1 MRTSIWYVNQA
12 YVTQYSKGRVLC
24 GGDAVHRH
32 PPSSGLG
39 NNTCVQDGHNLG
51 WKLAYAVKGW
61 AGPKLLESYSQERA
75 PVGKQ
80 IVLRA
85 NQSRLDYAPLNA
97 CFRIQGAEILSLP
110 ESHASATRARTA
122 LPPARPRRPRLISS
136 RRSTTP
142 KAWR

>member
-1 MRTSIWYVNQA
+1 
-12 YVTQYSKGRVLC
+12 
-24 GGDAVHRH
+24 
-32 PPSSGLG
+32 LG

-51 WKLAYAVKGW
+51 WKLAYSVKGW

-97 CFRIQGAEILSLP
+97 CFRVHGAENPVVRESLASTIRVQRGSLP
-110 ESHASATRARTA
+110 AK
-122 LPPARPRRPRLISS
+122 PRRPR
-136 RRSTTP
+136 
-142 KAWR
+142 